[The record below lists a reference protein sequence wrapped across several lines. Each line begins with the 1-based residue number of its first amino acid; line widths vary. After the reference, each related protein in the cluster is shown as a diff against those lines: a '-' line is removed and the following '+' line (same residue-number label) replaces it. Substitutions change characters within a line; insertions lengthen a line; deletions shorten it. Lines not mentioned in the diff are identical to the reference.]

1 MFGNNKKPVADG
13 SSNSQSYSTSG
24 INSLVA
30 GTSIEGTIKAQSD
43 IRIDGDLN
51 GNLECSGRVII
62 GTDGRVTGDVHC
74 QNAIIE
80 GYIQGVLTVA
90 EELDIRETG
99 SVNGEVNTG
108 KLKIAPGGIFN
119 VNCNMSGQKIKSINP
134 AELEA

>member
-1 MFGNNKKPVADG
+1 MFGNNKKPVADSSG
-13 SSNSQSYSTSG
+13 SSQSYSASG

-62 GTDGRVTGDVHC
+62 GTDGRITGDVQC

-80 GYIQGVLTVA
+80 GYMQGVLTVT
-90 EELDIRETG
+90 EELDIRESG

-119 VNCNMSGQKIKSINP
+119 VNCNMNGQKIKSISP

>member
-1 MFGNNKKPVADG
+1 MFGNNKKPVGESSG
-13 SSNSQSYSTSG
+13 SSQSYSASG

-30 GTSIEGTIKAQSD
+30 GTSIQGTIKAQSD
-43 IRIDGDLN
+43 IRIDGDLE

-62 GTDGRVTGDVHC
+62 GTDGRINGEVKC

-80 GYIQGVLTVA
+80 GFMQGVLNVA

-119 VNCNMSGQKIKSINP
+119 VNCNMSGQKIKSITP
-134 AELEA
+134 TELEA

>member
-1 MFGNNKKPVADG
+1 MFGNTKKPSTDN
-13 SSNSQSYSTSG
+13 SSPSQSYSASG

-30 GTSIEGTIKAQSD
+30 GTSIEGSIKAQSD

-62 GTDGRVTGDVHC
+62 GADGRVTGEVVC

-80 GYIQGVLTVA
+80 GYIQGTLNVTD
-90 EELDIRETG
+90 ELDIRETG

-119 VNCNMSGQKIKSINP
+119 VNCNMSGQKIKSISP
-134 AELEA
+134 SELEA